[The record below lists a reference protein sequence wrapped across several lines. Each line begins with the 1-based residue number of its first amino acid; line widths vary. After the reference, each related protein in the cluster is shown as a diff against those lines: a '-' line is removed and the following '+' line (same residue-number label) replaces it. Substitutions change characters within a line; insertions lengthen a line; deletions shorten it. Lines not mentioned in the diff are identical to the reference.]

1 MNEVLLEL
9 CRESVRR
16 RQVAVRKSRDIQREG
31 EIMSTAVKGTKA
43 LDFSVEKSKSLHLA
57 ETREDVKEHSKN

>member
-1 MNEVLLEL
+1 
-9 CRESVRR
+9 
-16 RQVAVRKSRDIQREG
+16 
-31 EIMSTAVKGTKA
+31 MSTAVKGTKA